1 MIKFIISVI
10 IILALIGGAV
20 QFVSTSESWALVVNK
35 ETVLSSVQNGAM
47 AIYEFIKELI
57 ADADQI
63 KGVDLSVEK

>member
-1 MIKFIISVI
+1 MIKFILSVI

-47 AIYEFIKELI
+47 TIYEFIKELI

>member
-35 ETVLSSVQNGAM
+35 ETALSSVQSGIT

-57 ADADQI
+57 TDADQI
-63 KGVDLSVEK
+63 KGIDLSVEK

>member
-1 MIKFIISVI
+1 MIKFILSVI

>member
-1 MIKFIISVI
+1 MIKFILSVI

-47 AIYEFIKELI
+47 AIIEFIKELI

>member
-1 MIKFIISVI
+1 MIKFILGVI

-35 ETVLSSVQNGAM
+35 ETALNSVQNGAM
-47 AIYEFIKELI
+47 AIVEFIQELI

>member
-1 MIKFIISVI
+1 
-10 IILALIGGAV
+10 
-20 QFVSTSESWALVVNK
+20 
-35 ETVLSSVQNGAM
+35 LSSVQNGAM

>member
-1 MIKFIISVI
+1 MIKFFLSVI

-47 AIYEFIKELI
+47 AIIEVIKELI

>member
-1 MIKFIISVI
+1 MIKFILSVI

-20 QFVSTSESWALVVNK
+20 QFVNTSESWALIVNK

-47 AIYEFIKELI
+47 VIIEIIKELI

-63 KGVDLSVEK
+63 KDVDLSVEK

>member
-20 QFVSTSESWALVVNK
+20 QFVSTSESWAL
-35 ETVLSSVQNGAM
+35 SSVQNGIT